1 MAIVMDG
8 GGRMEEVYL
17 EEEEEEELA
26 DAPDEALADYGA
38 PAPPVRAPRPPCPSR
53 PHAHTH
59 PTGSPG

>member
-26 DAPDEALADYGA
+26 DEALAADYGA
-38 PAPPVRAPRPPCPSR
+38 PAPPVRAPRLPCLR
-53 PHAHTH
+53 AHRAPRH